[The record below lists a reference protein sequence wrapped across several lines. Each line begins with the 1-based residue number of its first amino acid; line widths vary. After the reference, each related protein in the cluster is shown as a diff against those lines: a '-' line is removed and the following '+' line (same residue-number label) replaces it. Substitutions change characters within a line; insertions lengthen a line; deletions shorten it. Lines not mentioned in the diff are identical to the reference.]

1 MPENKQQIPQ
11 PRNILE
17 VINLNVYSVSQDLHT
32 AMNMIVEQG
41 KEIAALRAMLT
52 APVPEQ
58 PNAAPG
64 NEGTVNE

>member
-17 VINLNVYSVSQDLHT
+17 VINLNVYRVSQDLHT
-32 AMNMIVEQG
+32 AMNMIVELS
-41 KEIAALRAMLT
+41 KEVAKINTMFN
-52 APVPEQ
+52 APVSEQ
-58 PNAAPG
+58 PNVAPG

>member
-52 APVPEQ
+52 TPVPEQ

-64 NEGTVNE
+64 NDGTVNE

>member
-17 VINLNVYSVSQDLHT
+17 VINLNVYNVSQDLHK
-32 AMNMIVEQG
+32 AMDMIVEQG
-41 KEIAALRAMLT
+41 KEIASLRAMLA
-52 APVPEQ
+52 APAPEQ